1 MPRDHKEGKR
11 CVMGDLIERQ
21 AAIELADTLKDDVTD
36 DERIADAVIAHNE
49 GILEYQT
56 ALSLLP
62 SAQQNCTDCPE
73 YDHETH
79 SCPKYCNV
87 IQKTLEESQ
96 PEIDEIL
103 NYLDT
108 ELHPLVSPERWDV
121 YATLYDMI
129 SLLHKQPE
137 RETGT
142 WIIDSGYPQHCW
154 CSNCNHRFDLFDPKS
169 IHFCPN
175 CGKEMKT
182 CVWKSQDERRQE

>member
-1 MPRDHKEGKR
+1 MD
-11 CVMGDLIERQ
+11 DLISRQ
-21 AAIELADTLKDDVTD
+21 ALMKEFSDFVRASNNSDFARTPTWN
-36 DERIADAVIAHNE
+36 DAV
-49 GILEYQT
+49 
-56 ALSLLP
+56 SLVESMP
-62 SAQQNCTDCPE
+62 SAQPERTDCTE
-73 YDHETH
+73 CEDYDSERHY
-79 SCPKYCNV
+79 CPKYCEV